1 MSYQVKHGIR
11 VVVVVVVVVVV
22 AAMFQHHGPQA
33 HWHIVVVI
41 VFLWSSSPQQL
52 TTSLIETASVGHPP
66 TCLLAGMFDLLQ
78 AIIVS
83 HHQFD
88 PRGGK
93 VGEQIVL

>member
-1 MSYQVKHGIR
+1 MSYQVKHGIH
-11 VVVVVVVVVVV
+11 VVVVVFVV
-22 AAMFQHHGPQA
+22 AATFQHHGPQA

-41 VFLWSSSPQQL
+41 VFLSSSSSPQQS

-78 AIIVS
+78 AIIAS